1 MTALW
6 LADVVCNASVDLR
19 RTQCVDAAMRRASAT
34 AVNLDGL
41 DTGARDRHRAACL
54 NAAMMRFV
62 QPDVPTATVQYGR
75 GLKRRAPVAQ
85 EFLHHL
91 AGGDKWSI
99 LLCGHGRVCK
109 RHAGGDERPASNGLT
124 V

>member
-41 DTGARDRHRAACL
+41 DTGERDRHRAACL
-54 NAAMMRFV
+54 NAALMRFV
-62 QPDVPTATVQYGR
+62 QPDVPAATVQYGS
-75 GLKRRAPVAQ
+75 GLKRRVRLPVV
-85 EFLHHL
+85 L
-91 AGGDKWSI
+91 
-99 LLCGHGRVCK
+99 R
-109 RHAGGDERPASNGLT
+109 
-124 V
+124 